1 MKKLNWINAGDKDE
15 DVTAVHLEEGSDVK
29 KFTHEEQTDKDL
41 TRMKSHRGTTL
52 INPVMFFPKA
62 LSFVF
67 CLVLSVVAAKNV
79 MVSCCPNMKPHELKT
94 QNTHASLYCML
105 LLFSS
110 HPGLLRIKAWIN
122 I

>member
-52 INPVMFFPKA
+52 IHPVMFFPKA

-79 MVSCCPNMKPHELKT
+79 MVSCCPNMKPHQLKT
-94 QNTHASLYCML
+94 LMHLSIAYYYFFLAIRGCYGSR
-105 LLFSS
+105 
-110 HPGLLRIKAWIN
+110 PG
-122 I
+122 

>member
-79 MVSCCPNMKPHELKT
+79 MVSCCPNMKPHQLKK
-94 QNTHASLYCML
+94 HSCISLLHTTTAIRGCYG
-105 LLFSS
+105 SR
-110 HPGLLRIKAWIN
+110 PG
-122 I
+122 